1 MSMAYDSPD
10 IYGLILYIYACDRAT
25 VCPVARVPGGSA
37 SHLIRIDLCF
47 VFSAVIMAAQSL
59 KVARKLFIATIKIS
73 PALR

>member
-10 IYGLILYIYACDRAT
+10 IYGLILDIYAGD
-25 VCPVARVPGGSA
+25 RVPGGPWACAFGSA

-47 VFSAVIMAAQSL
+47 VFSAVIMPAQSL
-59 KVARKLFIATIKIS
+59 KVARKLFIAAIKIS